1 MDQNIT
7 CTMRVQKLAFILK
20 KNRKMHM
27 DNYKKAMVAFKKK
40 LQAKLE
46 WMVKAVAAGK
56 RISMNVHLLTPMKFD
71 RKAWIL
77 SWLTRWPPTVNSLD
91 EAFVD
96 AYIGYTGATFEPK
109 NWGAHWCKQLSNDL
123 RKMFLAGVL
132 VRKRISLGSNWQ
144 PGFPTWCWAYEKPP
158 RYPVTEG
165 RDQSRWMAFPP
176 NYKQEP
182 CCPTCNGP
190 RDSDGSRIH
199 EADCQIAKDEGLLRR
214 D

>member
-1 MDQNIT
+1 
-7 CTMRVQKLAFILK
+7 
-20 KNRKMHM
+20 
-27 DNYKKAMVAFKKK
+27 
-40 LQAKLE
+40 
-46 WMVKAVAAGK
+46 
-56 RISMNVHLLTPMKFD
+56 MKPSD

-77 SWLTRWPPTVNSLD
+77 SWLTRWPPAVNSLD